1 MGYQKHNQSGF
12 SVVEGLLVVLVIAAI
27 GFAGYYV
34 WHAQTQKT
42 AKTTEKSVATKTA
55 AVSTV
60 KPIELTLLSG
70 VKSTAT
76 PLTYSR
82 DTASVIENIVSFSQP
97 TDWRDDADTTAEGCV
112 SSGIANCLGQTM
124 IVPENEDEAGATY
137 PDYFVVTVSAIKT
150 SDAAKTVFANH
161 WQDSDQAASA
171 AYSTFTT
178 TAGISGFKYDFE
190 PTTPTTSN
198 DNAYL
203 EHVAY
208 GISNGTYVTILDVS
222 YFNRSNGS
230 FANKDKTDYGKYA
243 ATVEQIAKTLHLS
256 N

>member
-1 MGYQKHNQSGF
+1 MSCQKKNQSGF
-12 SVVEGLLVVLVIAAI
+12 SVVEGLLVILVLVAI
-27 GFAGYYV
+27 GAVGYYV
-34 WHAQTQKT
+34 WHTQAQKT
-42 AKTTEKSVATKTA
+42 SKTTKNSVTTKTVA
-55 AVSTV
+55 ASTV
-60 KPIELTLLSG
+60 KPIDFTLLSG

-82 DTASVIENIVSFSQP
+82 DTASVIEDIVSFAQP
-97 TDWRDDADTTAEGCV
+97 SDWRDDADTTAEGCV

-124 IVPENEDEAGATY
+124 IVPENEDETSANY

-150 SDAAKTVFANH
+150 SEDAKTVFAKK
-161 WQDSDQAASA
+161 WQDSDQGASA
-171 AYSTFTT
+171 AYSAFTT
-178 TAGISGFKYDFE
+178 TAGVTGFKYDFE
-190 PTTPTTSN
+190 PITPTAAN

-208 GISNGTYVTILDVS
+208 GISNGTYVAILDVS

-230 FANKDKTDYGKYA
+230 FANKDKTDYGQYA
-243 ATVEQIAKTLHLS
+243 AVVEQIAKTLHLS